1 MKLCYNLCRFYKK
14 ARINDITMYIARKLD
29 VASVLKKKSCFLFGP
44 RQCGKSSLVR
54 ETLPDAYMLDLL
66 SGDTFTRLARNP
78 NYIEEICCDN
88 RPVVID
94 EIQKLPSLL
103 DEVHR
108 LIETKGMRFLLT
120 GSSARK
126 LCKGGVNLLGGR
138 ARVRNLHPFSA
149 SELGDAFDLDR
160 AINHGLVPGIW
171 DSDEPDED
179 LAGYVSLYL
188 EQEIMQEGATRNL
201 PAFSRF
207 LEVAALSNG
216 EQINYQAIAS
226 DSQIPRTTVQEYFK
240 ILKDTLLADEVPV
253 WKKGRSRKTVETAK
267 FYLFDT
273 GVTRR
278 LQGRKALTKGTPEYG
293 HAFESWIMHELS
305 AYADTFRRD
314 AEISYWRTRTNFEV
328 DFIVNGEVAIEV
340 KTTRNVTKDDLKGL
354 RAIAEEGSFAHRILV
369 SDEPRKR
376 EIDGILIL
384 PWKEFLDELW
394 SEHLF

>member
-1 MKLCYNLCRFYKK
+1 
-14 ARINDITMYIARKLD
+14 MYIARKLD
-29 VASVLKKKSCFLFGP
+29 IASVLEKKSCFLFGP

-54 ETLPDAYMLDLL
+54 ETLPDAHVLDLL

-78 NYIEEICCDN
+78 NYIEETCRDS

-94 EIQKLPSLL
+94 EIQKMPTLL

-126 LCKGGVNLLGGR
+126 LRKGGVNLLGGR

-171 DSDEPDED
+171 GSDAPDED

-216 EQINYQAIAS
+216 EQINYQSI
-226 DSQIPRTTVQEYFK
+226 
-240 ILKDTLLADEVPV
+240 
-253 WKKGRSRKTVETAK
+253 
-267 FYLFDT
+267 
-273 GVTRR
+273 RR
-278 LQGRKALTKGTPEYG
+278 L
-293 HAFESWIMHELS
+293 SS
-305 AYADTFRRD
+305 
-314 AEISYWRTRTNFEV
+314 ISSTWV
-328 DFIVNGEVAIEV
+328 
-340 KTTRNVTKDDLKGL
+340 
-354 RAIAEEGSFAHRILV
+354 
-369 SDEPRKR
+369 
-376 EIDGILIL
+376 
-384 PWKEFLDELW
+384 
-394 SEHLF
+394 

>member
-1 MKLCYNLCRFYKK
+1 
-14 ARINDITMYIARKLD
+14 MYITRKLD
-29 VASVLKKKSCFLFGP
+29 IASVLGKKSCFLFGP

-54 ETLPDAYMLDLL
+54 KTLPDAHVLDLL

-78 NYIEEICCDN
+78 SYIEETCRDS

-94 EIQKLPSLL
+94 EIQKMPSLL

-126 LCKGGVNLLGGR
+126 LRKGGVNLLGGR
-138 ARVRNLHPFSA
+138 ARIRNLHPFSA
-149 SELGDAFDLDR
+149 AELGNDFDLNQ
-160 AINHGLVPGIW
+160 AINHGLIPGIW
-171 DSDEPDED
+171 NSDAPDED

-216 EQINYQAIAS
+216 EQINYQSIAS
-226 DSQIPRTTVQEYFK
+226 DAQIPRSTVQEYFK
-240 ILKDTLLADEVPV
+240 ILKDTLLAKEIPV
-253 WKKGRSRKTVETAK
+253 WRKGRSRKTVETDK

-278 LQGRKALTKGTPEYG
+278 LQGRTSLSMGTPEYG
-293 HAFESWIMHELS
+293 HAFESWIAHELS
-305 AYADTFRRD
+305 AYADASRRE
-314 AEISYWRTRTNFEV
+314 AEIAYWRTRTGLEV
-328 DFIVNGEVAIEV
+328 DFIVNGDVAIET
-340 KTTRNVTKDDLKGL
+340 KTTRNASKDDLKGL
-354 RAIAEEGSFAHRILV
+354 RAIAEEGTFKYRILV
-369 SDEPRKR
+369 SNEPRAR
-376 EIDGILIL
+376 EVDGIEIL
-384 PWKEFLDELW
+384 PWRDFIDRLW
-394 SEHLF
+394 SEELF

>member
-1 MKLCYNLCRFYKK
+1 
-14 ARINDITMYIARKLD
+14 MYIARKLD
-29 VASVLKKKSCFLFGP
+29 IASVLTKKSCFLFGP

-54 ETLPDAYMLDLL
+54 ETIPDAHIIDLL

-78 NYIEEICCDN
+78 NYIEETCRDS

-94 EIQKLPSLL
+94 EIQKMPSLL

-126 LCKGGVNLLGGR
+126 LRKGGVNLLGGR

-149 SELGDAFDLDR
+149 AELGNDFDLDR

-171 DSDEPDED
+171 NSDAPDED

-188 EQEIMQEGATRNL
+188 EQEILQEGATRNL

-216 EQINYQAIAS
+216 EQINYQSIAS
-226 DSQIPRTTVQEYFK
+226 DAQIPRSTVQEYFK
-240 ILKDTLLADEVPV
+240 ILKDTLLAEEIPV
-253 WKKGRSRKTVETAK
+253 WRKGRSRKTVETAK

-278 LQGRKALTKGTPEYG
+278 LQGRTSLSMGTPEYG
-293 HAFESWIMHELS
+293 HAFESWIAHELS
-305 AYADTFRRD
+305 AYADASRRES
-314 AEISYWRTRTNFEV
+314 EIAYWRTRTGLEV
-328 DFIVNGEVAIEV
+328 DFVVNGEIAIET
-340 KTTRNVTKDDLKGL
+340 KTTRNATKDDLKGL
-354 RAIAEEGSFAHRILV
+354 RAIGEEGAFRHRILV
-369 SDEPRKR
+369 SNEPRMR
-376 EIDGILIL
+376 EVDGIEIL
-384 PWKEFLDELW
+384 PWREFIDRLW
-394 SEHLF
+394 SEELF